1 MSAASFPSRELT
13 RKPITIS
20 IETNPSNL
28 EKWEYGVKEGFSTSD
43 YEEFTELTNEIIA
56 EDAILFGLRMNQG
69 INVLEIADR
78 FQLADEYTEEL
89 FDFFENLKNEGFV
102 ERNQEWI
109 SLTKEGRIRAD
120 SIAVEIP
127 ALSGR
132 RF

>member
-1 MSAASFPSRELT
+1 MNEWVGFGPSACSQYQLKRW
-13 RKPITIS
+13 K
-20 IETNPSNL
+20 NPSNL

-109 SLTKEGRIRAD
+109 
-120 SIAVEIP
+120 
-127 ALSGR
+127 
-132 RF
+132 F

>member
-1 MSAASFPSRELT
+1 MEESIQF
-13 RKPITIS
+13 RKMG
-20 IETNPSNL
+20 N
-28 EKWEYGVKEGFSTSD
+28 GVKEGFSTSD
-43 YEEFTELTNEIIA
+43 YEEFTELTNDIIA

-109 SLTKEGRIRAD
+109 YLTKEGRIRAD
-120 SIAVEIP
+120 SIAIEIP

-132 RF
+132 EY